1 MSEKKN
7 PFAGYQQDKVASRT
21 AVIEAHL
28 LELSKNRTQFKYITD
43 LAAAVADKVGSVEGV
58 PCNKATLLRNVTYKA
73 KLLRYMADNCGA
85 VDSLAKAEANAMTSE
100 LEAGNLRR
108 ENERLKAYIR
118 TLERRM
124 DAQGRDV
131 KAPALTAASDGQLLQ
146 DYALTCKALATVL
159 TEFNEI
165 LMMAED
171 GAILDLARVKG
182 RQVLVDAK
190 TAEPFVRWWKVNS
203 AQ

>member
-28 LELSKNRTQFKYITD
+28 LELSKHRTQFKYITD

-58 PCNKATLLRNVTYKA
+58 PCNKATLLRNATYKA

-85 VDSLAKAEANAMTSE
+85 VDPLAKAEANAMTSE
-100 LEAGNLRR
+100 LEAGNQRR

-124 DAQGRDV
+124 DAQGRGV
-131 KAPALTAASDGQLLQ
+131 AAPALTAASEGQLLQ

-190 TAEPFVRWWKVNS
+190 TAEPFARWWKAN
-203 AQ
+203 Q

>member
-28 LELSKNRTQFKYITD
+28 LELSKHRTQFKYITD

-58 PCNKATLLRNVTYKA
+58 PCNKATLLRNATYKA

-85 VDSLAKAEANAMTSE
+85 VDPLAKAEANAMTSE

-124 DAQGRDV
+124 DAQGRGV
-131 KAPALTAASDGQLLQ
+131 AAPALTAASEGQLLQ

-190 TAEPFVRWWKVNS
+190 TAEPFARWWKAN
-203 AQ
+203 Q

>member
-1 MSEKKN
+1 MSDKKN

-28 LELSKNRTQFKYITD
+28 TELSKRRTQFKYITD
-43 LAAAVADKVGSVEGV
+43 LAAALAEKVGEVEGV
-58 PCNKATLLRNVTYKA
+58 PCNRATLLRNVAYKA
-73 KLLRYMADNCGA
+73 KLLRYMADHCGA
-85 VDSLAKAEANAMTSE
+85 PDPLAKAEANAMTTE

-124 DAQGRDV
+124 DTESRAGV
-131 KAPALTAASDGQLLQ
+131 VPALPSTDEGTMVR

-159 TEFNEI
+159 TELNTI
-165 LMMAED
+165 LAIGED
-171 GAILDLARVKG
+171 GAILDLSRSKS

-190 TAEPFVRWWKVNS
+190 TAEPFARWWKANS
-203 AQ
+203 A

>member
-28 LELSKNRTQFKYITD
+28 LELSRHRTQFKYITD
-43 LAAAVADKVGSVEGV
+43 LAAAVADKVVSVEGV

-85 VDSLAKAEANAMTSE
+85 VDPLAKAEANAMTSE

-124 DAQGRDV
+124 DAQGSGV
-131 KAPALTAASDGQLLQ
+131 VSPALPLPGEGPLLQ
-146 DYALTCKALATVL
+146 DYALTCKTLATVL

-190 TAEPFVRWWKVNS
+190 TAEPFARWWKANS
-203 AQ
+203 A